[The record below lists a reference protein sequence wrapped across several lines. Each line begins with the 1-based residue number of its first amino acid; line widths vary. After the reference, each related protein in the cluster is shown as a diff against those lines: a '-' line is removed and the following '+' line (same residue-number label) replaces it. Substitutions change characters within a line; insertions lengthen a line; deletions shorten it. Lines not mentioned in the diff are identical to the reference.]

1 MSRCLSVIAFTLLIL
16 SLVTSAIAQPPRRPD
31 GPPPATVVTRVKV
44 NVETD
49 VHVSQDTGKAAPVK
63 NDVGDRQADD
73 ADDSEGGDSG
83 NGFSELVAAVLKN
96 SGSGSSLNIITDIDV
111 NVKTSIQVK
120 GPPAKGGESKLHS
133 PKGAAPDKKPPA
145 AIDGDKKKPSQ
156 EDGAP
161 KKKRRRKRDQK
172 PQEAATAAAAP
183 EETHAHIALN
193 KLKIGQNIELGVT
206 GQVDSEEK
214 ARAIAEQIN
223 SKTRQTLL
231 GVALLGMV
239 FPTEQES
246 LNVVRQAIGSVK
258 ADAASN
264 ELSISVAIPRETPGA
279 VKKLVEAALQR

>member
-1 MSRCLSVIAFTLLIL
+1 MSGGRT
-16 SLVTSAIAQPPRRPD
+16 TPQ
-31 GPPPATVVTRVKV
+31 ATVVTRVKV

-49 VHVSQDTGKAAPVK
+49 VDVSQGSEKAAA
-63 NDVGDRQADD
+63 NDEEIDVDQHADD
-73 ADDSEGGDSG
+73 TEGEDGG
-83 NGFSELVAAVLKN
+83 NGFGHLVEAVLKN
-96 SGSGSSLNIITDIDV
+96 AGSGSSLNIITDINI
-111 NVKTSIQVK
+111 NVETSIKVK
-120 GPPAKGGESKLHS
+120 GLPAKGGGEPKLHA
-133 PKGAAPDKKPPA
+133 PKGAVPDQKPPA
-145 AIDGDKKKPSQ
+145 AIEGDKEKPSQ
-156 EDGAP
+156 DGGAP

-193 KLKIGQNIELGVT
+193 KLKIGRNIELGVT

-214 ARAIAEQIN
+214 ARAIADQIN

-246 LNVVRQAIGSVK
+246 LSVVRQAIGSVK

-264 ELSISVAIPRETPGA
+264 ELSISVAIPRETPCA
-279 VKKLVEAALQR
+279 IKKLVEAALQR